1 MRVVHRAGA
10 KPVAPRLHTLRR
22 GVAVFPAP
30 QGRVGGIGGA
40 HTGLRASEAFKH
52 PPTAERPGGPDTLP
66 YDSVVPT
73 PWFRELRQLHDEN
86 FREDWTSHVS
96 ALNRELGL
104 TGPDA
109 FGVPARGL
117 SPPWFVGDVEA
128 VPPRQ
133 WVLVISLN
141 QARREEDEEWHLAQ
155 HYTEQTYWDHWRW
168 LNKDDH
174 WNPRFYRPF
183 VRLAAQAMGVEMH
196 PEMEQEFATTRMVF
210 AELCPYSSRRFGHSD
225 ADVHRLT
232 AVDGGFRVA
241 ARIRHVLM
249 EEGRPGLVMI
259 NGVPAIAA
267 FERVHGD
274 QMELAERRSYASVR
288 RSGKKL
294 WHREGHV
301 DAAGG
306 RVPLLAFPFLRTRQ
320 THNSY
325 SEIAQLAAMGR
336 EHVRRHRAR
345 R

>member
-1 MRVVHRAGA
+1 M
-10 KPVAPRLHTLRR
+10 
-22 GVAVFPAP
+22 
-30 QGRVGGIGGA
+30 
-40 HTGLRASEAFKH
+40 
-52 PPTAERPGGPDTLP
+52 
-66 YDSVVPT
+66 PT

-86 FREDWTSHVS
+86 FREDWTSHVN

-109 FGVPARGL
+109 FGLPARGL
-117 SPPWFVGDVEA
+117 PPSWCVGDVEA

-133 WVLVISLN
+133 WVLAISLN

-155 HYTEQTYWDHWRW
+155 RYTKQTYWDHWRW
-168 LNKDDH
+168 LNRDDH
-174 WNPRFYRPF
+174 WNPSFYRRF
-183 VRLAAQAMGVEMH
+183 VRLAAQAMGVEMR

-210 AELCPYSSRRFGHSD
+210 LELCPYPSRSFGLSD
-225 ADVHRLT
+225 ADIHRLT
-232 AVDGGFRVA
+232 AVDRGFRVA

-249 EEGRPGLVMI
+249 EEGQPGLVVV

-274 QMELAERRSYASVR
+274 EIALAARPSYASVR
-288 RSGKKL
+288 RPGKKL

-301 DAAGG
+301 DAAGR

-325 SEIAQLAAMGR
+325 SEIAQLGAMGR
-336 EHVRRHRAR
+336 EHVQRHLPASGQPERGRRVSE
-345 R
+345 